1 VNGGPQIPRALVAGG
16 ALLVLV
22 STLAGCGGSGKNSAA
37 EQSVEREA
45 TLYQINRIEQTFHEA
60 MSKHDVNL
68 MMTLFAPGA
77 VFSLG
82 PDSLTGKAQ
91 IRHFFSTQ
99 NAAFKPQNH
108 WESDTPSYKIR
119 ITVDGDKGTLYFE
132 CHFIDVKTG
141 IVAPPVGIDDQ
152 VQKIGGRWLIV
163 NTAGATATL
172 QP

>member
-1 VNGGPQIPRALVAGG
+1 MNTRRHVGQRVLGGGT
-16 ALLVLV
+16 LLVV
-22 STLAGCGGSGKNSAA
+22 VVALAGCGGSSKGSAA
-37 EQSVEREA
+37 GQSVDREA
-45 TLYQINRIEQTFHEA
+45 NLYQINQIEQTFHKA

-82 PDSLTGKAQ
+82 ANSLTGKAQ
-91 IRHFFSTQ
+91 IRHFFATE

-119 ITVDGDKGTLYFE
+119 ITMDGDKGTLYFE
-132 CHFIDVKTG
+132 CHFVDVKTG
-141 IVAPPVGIDDQ
+141 AVAPPVGIDDD